1 MKSRPPVTALLAAG
15 ALLMAGLTAAVPA
28 SHALAQAPSC
38 PWVGSQAPV
47 AQRVSQVM
55 AQMTLDQKIS
65 MVHGTSGPYA
75 GNIAAIPSLCIPALK
90 LEDGPAGVA
99 DGMTGVTQL
108 PAPVAGAASWD
119 PSVMQQYGSV
129 VGAEE
134 WGKGV
139 NVNLGPTVN
148 IVRDPRW
155 GRAFESYSEDP
166 YLAGQLGVGY
176 IGGVQNQGVLAQV
189 KHWAVYN
196 QETRRN
202 TPADNAVISNRAMHE
217 IYMPQFQAAV
227 QQGRA
232 SSVMCSY
239 STINGQ
245 YACENPYIN
254 NVLKQQ
260 WGYPGFITS
269 DWGATHSTVASAN
282 AGMDMQMPDASYFGA
297 ALKQAVQAGQVPASR
312 LDDMVSR
319 ILTGMFRFRLFER
332 TQTGTPSSVVTS
344 PAHIATARSIAEQGT
359 VLLKNDGSTLP
370 LNTSAMHSIAV
381 IGADAGQN
389 AQTSGGG
396 SASVNPSNVVTP
408 LQGITSRAGSG
419 VSVSYARGPA
429 PDGSLPTVPA
439 SAFQGP
445 LSAQFFNNMTLSG
458 SPVAT
463 RTDPNVDFNFN
474 GQSPQ
479 SGVNATQWSATWS
492 GTINPQT
499 TGTYTF
505 SLTSDDGSR
514 LFVNGQQVID
524 NWRDQAP
531 NTQTGTV
538 SLTAGQPATIK
549 VEYYQDGGG
558 SSVTLGWE
566 PPGQDPISQAVATAK
581 SADTAVV
588 FASNFESE
596 GSDLASIDLPG
607 QQNQLISAVAQANPN
622 TIVVLNTGSAVTMP
636 WLSQVKGVL
645 EAWYPGEQDG
655 NAIASVLFGDVNP
668 SGHLPVTFPQSLSQV
683 PASTPAQWPGTG
695 GQVQYS
701 EGLGVGY
708 RWYDAKGVTPLFPF
722 GYGLSYTSFAFR
734 NLIVQPAST
743 TSRGTVTATADV
755 TNTGSRAGADVVQL
769 YVGDPAAAGEPP
781 EQLKGFQKVS
791 LAPGQTK
798 HVIFRVDPSA
808 FAHWDDATSAWAV
821 SDGSYKIMVGDS
833 SASLPLTSAVDV
845 TRSYGPQGVTVKA
858 PDVAAAGS
866 TSSVTATL
874 TNEADVPLQN
884 AVLNLTGPAGWGVQP
899 ASASLGTVAAH
910 STETATF
917 KVSVPASTGPGSYSL
932 SAQANFTELDVGP
945 GQVSGS
951 ASVTV
956 PYPSVASAYD
966 DAGVSNDSDPAAANF
981 DGGGYSYSAQAL
993 SAVGITPGATVS
1005 HGGFNFTWPSA
1016 APGQPN
1022 NVTTSGQVIGLTASG
1037 GQLAFL
1043 GAGTFGTQTGTV
1055 TVTYTDG
1062 STSTGSITLPDWYA
1076 NAAAPGSQLVATTS
1090 HWNIPAGSTL
1100 DPNHQVSLYLSTVP
1114 LDAGKTVALVTLPDN
1129 PNMHVFATAS
1139 G

>member
-1 MKSRPPVTALLAAG
+1 MRSRPPLVALLAAS
-15 ALLMAGLTAAVPA
+15 ALVMAGLTAAVPA
-28 SHALAQAPSC
+28 SQALAQAPSC
-38 PWVGSQAPV
+38 PWVGSTAPIP
-47 AQRVSQVM
+47 QRVSQVM

-65 MVHGTSGPYA
+65 MVHGTSGPYV

-99 DGMTGVTQL
+99 DGMNGVTQL
-108 PAPVAGAASWD
+108 PAPVSAAASWD
-119 PSVMQQYGSV
+119 PSVTQQYGSV

-134 WGKGV
+134 WGKGA

-176 IGGVQNQGVLAQV
+176 IQGVQSQGVLAQV

-196 QETRRN
+196 QETNRN
-202 TPADNAVISNRAMHE
+202 TPSDNAIISARTMHE

-227 QQGRA
+227 QQGGA

-239 STINGQ
+239 STINGT

-260 WGYPGFITS
+260 WGFPGFITS

-282 AGMDMQMPDASYFGA
+282 AGLDMQMPDDSYFGA
-297 ALKQAVQAGQVPASR
+297 PLKQAIQNGQVPTSR

-319 ILTGMFRFRLFER
+319 ILTEMFRFRLFER

-359 VLLKNDGSTLP
+359 VLLQNNGGALP
-370 LNTSAMHSIAV
+370 LDTSKVHSIAV

-389 AQTSGGG
+389 AQTAGGG
-396 SASVNPSNVVTP
+396 SASVNPSNVITP

-419 VSVSYARGPA
+419 INVSYARGPA

-439 SAFQGP
+439 SAFDSP
-445 LSAQFFNNMTLSG
+445 LSAQFYNNMTLSG

-463 RTDPNVDFNFN
+463 RTDPNVDFNWN

-479 SGVNATQWSATWS
+479 SGVNPTQWSATWS
-492 GTINPQT
+492 GTITPQT

-514 LFVNGQQVID
+514 LFVNGQQIID
-524 NWRDQAP
+524 NWRDQAA
-531 NTQTGTV
+531 NTETGTV
-538 SLTAGQPATIK
+538 SLTAGQQATIK

-558 SSVTLGWE
+558 SSLNLGWE

-581 SADTAVV
+581 AADVAVV

-596 GSDLASIDLPG
+596 GSDLNSIDLPG

-645 EAWYPGEQDG
+645 EGWYPGEQDG

-668 SGHLPVTFPQSLSQV
+668 SGHLPITFPQSLSQV
-683 PASTPAQWPGTG
+683 PASTTAQWPGTN

-701 EGLGVGY
+701 EGLDVGY
-708 RWYDAKGVTPLFPF
+708 RWYADKGITPLFPF
-722 GYGLSYTSFAFR
+722 GYGLSYTSFAFH
-734 NLIVQPAST
+734 NLSVSPSST
-743 TSRGTVTATADV
+743 TSRGTVTASADV
-755 TNTGSRAGADVVQL
+755 TNTGSRAGADVAQL
-769 YVGDPAAAGEPP
+769 YVGDPRAAGEPP
-781 EQLKGFQKVS
+781 QQLKGFQKVT
-791 LAPGQTK
+791 LAPGETK
-798 HVIFRVDPSA
+798 RLSFRLDPSA
-808 FAHWDDATSAWAV
+808 FAHWDDTTSAWAV

-833 SASLPLTSAVDV
+833 AGNLPLTSSVNV
-845 TRSYGPQGVTVKA
+845 TTSYGPQGVSVQA
-858 PDVAAAGS
+858 PDIVQPGS

-874 TNEADVPLQN
+874 TNEADVPLLN
-884 AVLNLTGPAGWGVQP
+884 AALKLDVPSGWSVQP
-899 ASASLGTVAAH
+899 ASASLGTVGAH
-910 STETATF
+910 STGTATF
-917 KVSVPASTGPGSYSL
+917 KVSAPASAGSGSYQLTSDA
-932 SAQANFTELDVGP
+932 SYAVEDVGP

-951 ASVTV
+951 ASLTV
-956 PYPSVASAYD
+956 PYTSLSGAYD
-966 DAGVSNDSDPAAANF
+966 DAGVSNDSDPAAGNF

-993 SAVGITPGATVS
+993 AAAGITPGGTVS
-1005 HGGFNFTWPSA
+1005 GGGFSFTWPSP
-1016 APGQPN
+1016 APGDPN
-1022 NVTTSGQVIGLTASG
+1022 NVTTTGQVVDLTASG
-1037 GQLAFL
+1037 SQLAFL
-1043 GAGTFGTQTGTV
+1043 GAGTFGTQTGNV

-1062 STSTGSITLPDWYA
+1062 STSTGTITMPDWYS
-1076 NAAAPGSQLVATTS
+1076 NAAAPGSALVATTS

-1100 DPNHQVSLYLSTVP
+1100 DPNHNVSLYESSVP
-1114 LDAGKTVALVTLPDN
+1114 LDAGKTVAYVTLPND